1 MVLFK
6 YTGGGQIEAPSIHAS
21 DLTVE
26 NQPETGEHEEYVCSA
41 NMASVIAK
49 CVPSY
54 VTSVLYQISFKQKCA
69 QYQETDTEHTT
80 ETMVCQDVSSLASL
94 VLR

>member
-41 NMASVIAK
+41 DMASVIAK

-69 QYQETDTEHTT
+69 QYQDDRQP
-80 ETMVCQDVSSLASL
+80 CAFLASL
-94 VLR
+94 MFTNASFYC